1 MATAQYTYVGRD
13 TAGKIVK
20 GRMDASS
27 ESSVVGR
34 MAVMGLAPVSV
45 EEAPPGTGLQREIS
59 FGGSGGSDSVPLKD
73 LAIMAR
79 QMATM
84 IGAGLSILRTLSVLE
99 SQTSSKNLQRM
110 LTKVRDEVER
120 GGSVSESFAAF
131 DHTFPPVMISMMR
144 AGETGGFLDRALA
157 SVAETFEKEVK
168 LRAAIRSALTYPVIV
183 LIMAVLAVIGMLV
196 FIVPIFKDM
205 FDGLGS
211 ELPWPTQV
219 LVTISEQM
227 VWILPV
233 LLVIGLA
240 TWIWWARNRHTARVR
255 RALDPWKLRAPVFGK
270 LARKVAIARFA
281 RNLSNMTGAGVPIL
295 QSLKIVGET
304 SGNWVIEQALDR
316 VGDQVRKGSSL
327 AAPLAAEQVFPPMV
341 TQMVSVGEDSGS
353 LEPMLDKVA
362 EFYELEVET
371 ASEQLTATIEP
382 LMIALLGV
390 VIGGMVIA
398 LYLPIFTIAT
408 AVQGG

>member
-1 MATAQYTYVGRD
+1 MATTQYAYVGRD
-13 TAGKIVK
+13 ATGKTIK
-20 GRMDASS
+20 GRMDAAS
-27 ESSVVGR
+27 ESSVIGR
-34 MAVMGLAPVSV
+34 MAVMGLSPVSI

-59 FGGSGGSDSVPLKD
+59 LGGASTSVPLKD
-73 LAIMAR
+73 LAIMSR

-99 SQTSSKNLQRM
+99 SQTDSKTLRAI
-110 LTKVRDEVER
+110 LSKVRDEVES
-120 GGSVSESFAAF
+120 GASVSDSFAAY
-131 DHTFPPVMISMMR
+131 DRTFPPIMVSMMR

-157 SVAETFEKEVK
+157 SVADGFEKEVK

-183 LIMAVLAVIGMLV
+183 LIMAVFAVVGMLL
-196 FIVPIFKDM
+196 FIVPIFTDM

-211 ELPWPTQV
+211 ELPLPTQL
-219 LVTISEQM
+219 LVTLSGAM

-233 LLVIGLA
+233 VAVLLLIGLV
-240 TWIWWARNRHTARVR
+240 WWTRNRHTARVR
-255 RALDPWKLRAPVFGK
+255 RAVDPWKLRAPVFGK
-270 LARKVAIARFA
+270 LAKKVAIARFA
-281 RNLSNMTGAGVPIL
+281 RNLSSMVGAGVPIL

-304 SGNWVIEQALDR
+304 SGNWVIEQSLVR
-316 VGDQVRKGSSL
+316 VGEGVRQGRPLSGLL
-327 AAPLAAEQVFPPMV
+327 AGEQVFPPMV
-341 TQMVSVGEDSGS
+341 TQMVAVGEDSGS

-362 EFYELEVET
+362 EFYEQEVET

-382 LMIALLGV
+382 IMIAILGV